1 MSVLNTCG
9 LMYEWLYGYM
19 DARMLDTRPHAT
31 IRVSLFSFVCISAG
45 KTAPVDAKTE
55 SKDEEVILCF
65 RTRNLVC

>member
-1 MSVLNTCG
+1 MGIWMHACLTRAPARNHTCIP
-9 LMYEWLYGYM
+9 LL
-19 DARMLDTRPHAT
+19 
-31 IRVSLFSFVCISAG
+31 VCISAG